1 MKKLFMKQ
9 KLLSTVDSFTVKD
22 ETETDCYTVKGDYIT
37 VGGKKLHISDMTE
50 RELAT
55 VKQKLL
61 SLMPKF
67 YVYVDGQQ
75 VAEIV
80 KKISLF
86 KAKYLVNGPGWEVRG
101 SLLDHDYTITKD
113 SEEIVRVHKVWFSW
127 GDSYEIDIYD
137 EKQEVLALAVV
148 LAIDLVLE
156 QQAAN
161 RNASD

>member
-9 KLLSTVDSFTVKD
+9 KVLSTVDNFTVRD
-22 ETETDCYTVKGDYIT
+22 ETERDCYVVNGDFLT
-37 VGGKKLHISDMTE
+37 VGGKKLHISDMSE

-61 SLMPKF
+61 SLMPRF
-67 YVYVDGQQ
+67 YVYVNGQQ
-75 VAEIV
+75 AAEIV
-80 KKISLF
+80 KKITFL

-101 SLLDHDYTITKD
+101 SLLAHDYTITKG
-113 SEEIVRVHKVWFSW
+113 SREVVRVHKAWLSW

-137 EKQEVLALAVV
+137 EKHEVLALAVV

-156 QQAAN
+156 QKAAN
-161 RNASD
+161 ASAGD